1 MTKSTIFP
9 NPNAS
14 AGASNLQEAL
24 TPMKKMTSL
33 ILVAVALAGTGC
45 HFLGVRGNG
54 HVVTDQRQVD
64 QFAELQAD
72 GMFDIVWS
80 NGPPSLTVTTDE
92 NLLSY
97 VESDISDNR
106 LRLHVR
112 KRILPTHGLKVV
124 ISSPTRTGSKLTGAS
139 DLTAH
144 GLTGD
149 SYAVETTGAADIK
162 LDGSVNHL
170 LADMTGASDLQA
182 KSLQTR
188 TAEISTTGAASA
200 EVSVSE
206 NLKVTITGAGEVI
219 YHGNPTVTKHVT
231 GAGEVR
237 RKD

>member
-1 MTKSTIFP
+1 MKRTII
-9 NPNAS
+9 S
-14 AGASNLQEAL
+14 
-24 TPMKKMTSL
+24 
-33 ILVAVALAGTGC
+33 ILAVVALAGGGC

-54 HVVTDQRQVD
+54 HVTTDQRQVTD
-64 QFAELQAD
+64 FAEIQAD

-80 NGPPSLTVTTDE
+80 SGPPSLTITTDE

-97 VESDISDNR
+97 VENDVHDNR
-106 LRLHVR
+106 LHLHVR
-112 KRILPTHGLKVV
+112 QRILPTHGLKVAV
-124 ISSPTRTGSKLTGAS
+124 SSPTRTGSRLTGAS

-144 GLTGD
+144 ALTGD

-162 LDGSVNHL
+162 LDGSVEHL

-206 NLKVTITGAGEVI
+206 SLKVMITGAGEVI
-219 YHGNPTVTKHVT
+219 YHGNPSVTKHVT

-237 RKD
+237 HKD